1 MEVLMTNR
9 TPHIVGGGIGTLA
22 KAEWER
28 KQAAAR
34 RLVTART
41 PQVELAMSFVLRRKG
56 FATLALAGMAV
67 DDPQRVIFMDTLSTF
82 KTAQPVKGAN
92 GKTVKGAIRVAA
104 ETAAEKNMSFFEDE
118 ATAEAALMASEWA
131 QEALYWAGNK
141 LHRSNKPQPSAA
153 APSAK
158 APATNAPTPAQ
169 VFGNKVP
176 AA

>member
-1 MEVLMTNR
+1 MTNR

-22 KAEWER
+22 KAEYLR
-28 KQAAAR
+28 KQAAAQ
-34 RLVTART
+34 RLAAART

-56 FATLALAGMAV
+56 FAALALAGMAE
-67 DDPQRVIFMDTLSTF
+67 DDPQRVIFMDTLFTF

-104 ETAAEKNMSFFEDE
+104 ETAAEKNKSFFEDE

-153 APSAK
+153 K